1 MSINVD
7 LKNFL
12 GFYSDDKIL
21 NMEKQVKNAHKK
33 LYDGSGKGSDFLG
46 WVNLPSNY
54 DKDEVKR
61 IKQASEKIKKQS
73 DVLLV
78 IGIGGSYLGARAAI
92 ELLKSPNYNL
102 IDRKGSPQIF
112 FIGNNI
118 SAEHISEIVSLIGER
133 DFSVN
138 VISKSGMT
146 TEPALA
152 FHFMEDIMKKR
163 YGQEWTDRLYITT
176 DKKKGTLRP
185 FVEKYNIESFIIP
198 DNVGGRFSVL
208 TAVGLLPIACAGIN
222 IDDIMLGAA
231 SMEEHLANNP
241 DENAGMSYA
250 MARNLAYN
258 DGKNVEI
265 LGCYEPK
272 FRFMAEWWKQLFG
285 ESEGKDGR
293 GIFPASQDLTA
304 DLHSL
309 GQFIQDGN
317 RVLFETIVNIENP
330 NVDIKI
336 ENVDDNF
343 SNLALFEGKTLDFIN
358 KKAHEG
364 TNIAHVSGL
373 VPNITI
379 NIDSI
384 TDKSYG
390 EMIYFFE
397 YACGVSAY
405 TLDVNPFDQPGVEAY
420 KKEMMNLIK

>member
-12 GFYSDDKIL
+12 GFYSEDKIAD
-21 NMEKQVKNAHKK
+21 MSEKVKNAHKK
-33 LYDGSGKGSDFLG
+33 LYDGTGKGSDFLG
-46 WVNLPSNY
+46 WVNLPIDY
-54 DKDEVKR
+54 DKDEFNR
-61 IKQASEKIKKQS
+61 IKKASEKIKKQS

-102 IDRKGSPQIF
+102 IDRKGCPQIF

-118 SAEHISEIVSLIGER
+118 SAEHMSEILALIGER

-152 FHFMEDIMKKR
+152 FHFMEDVMKKR
-163 YGQEWTDRLYITT
+163 YGSNWTDRLYITT

-198 DNVGGRFSVL
+198 DNVGGRFSIL
-208 TAVGLLPIACAGIN
+208 TAVGLLPIACSGIN
-222 IDDIMLGAA
+222 IDNIMSGAA
-231 SMEEHLANNP
+231 YMAENLGRP
-241 DENAGMSYA
+241 DNAGIEYA

-258 DGKNVEI
+258 DGKVVEI

-285 ESEGKDGR
+285 ESEGKDGK

-317 RVLFETIVNIENP
+317 RILFETIVNIENP
-330 NVDIKI
+330 NVNLKV
-336 ENVDDNF
+336 ENIDDNF
-343 SNLALFEGKTLDFIN
+343 SNLTLFEGKTLDFIN

-364 TNIAHVSGL
+364 TTIAHVNGG

-384 TDKSYG
+384 NDKSFG
-390 EMIYFFE
+390 ELIYFFE
-397 YACGVSAY
+397 YVCGVSAY
-405 TLDVNPFDQPGVEAY
+405 TLEVNPFDQPGVEAY
-420 KKEMMNLIK
+420 KKEMMNLIR

>member
-1 MSINVD
+1 MSVNVD

-12 GFYSDDKIL
+12 GFYDNDKIL
-21 NMEKQVKNAHKK
+21 DMEKNIIASHKK
-33 LYDGSGKGSDFLG
+33 LYDGTGCGSDFLG
-46 WVNLPSNY
+46 WVDLPNNY
-54 DKDEVKR
+54 DKDEFNR
-61 IKQASEKIKKQS
+61 IKKASDKIKNDS

-118 SAEHISEIVSLIGER
+118 SAEHISEIITLIGER

-152 FHFMEDIMKKR
+152 FHFIEDIMKKR
-163 YGQEWTDRLYITT
+163 YGSKWTDRLYITT
-176 DKKKGTLRP
+176 DKSKGTLRP
-185 FVEKYNIESFIIP
+185 FVEKYNVESFIIP

-222 IDDIMLGAA
+222 IDDIMSGA
-231 SMEEHLANNP
+231 SLMSKRLKVIDDNP
-241 DENAGMSYA
+241 GIKYA

-258 DGKNVEI
+258 DGKVVEI
-265 LGCYEPK
+265 LGSYEPK

-285 ESEGKDGR
+285 ESEGKDGK

-317 RVLFETIVNIENP
+317 RILFETIVNIENP
-330 NVDIKI
+330 GIDIKV
-336 ENVDDNF
+336 ENIDDNF

-364 TNIAHVSGL
+364 TTIAHVSGG

-390 EMIYFFE
+390 ELIYFFE
-397 YACGVSAY
+397 YVCGISAY

>member
-12 GFYSDDKIL
+12 GFYSEDKIL
-21 NMEKQVKNAHKK
+21 DMEKKVINSHKK
-33 LYDGSGKGSDFLG
+33 LYDGTGKGSDFLG
-46 WVNLPSNY
+46 WVDLPNNY
-54 DKDEVKR
+54 DKDEFNR
-61 IKQASEKIKKQS
+61 IKKASERIKKQS

-78 IGIGGSYLGARAAI
+78 VGIGGSYLGARAAI

-102 IDRKGSPQIF
+102 IDRKGCPQIF
-112 FIGNNI
+112 FVGNNI
-118 SAEHISEIVSLIGER
+118 SAEHISEIMSLIGER

-152 FHFMEDIMKKR
+152 FHFLQELMKKR
-163 YGQEWTDRLYITT
+163 YGIKWTDRLYITT
-176 DKKKGTLRP
+176 DNKKGTLRP

-222 IDDIMLGAA
+222 IDDIMLGA
-231 SMEEHLANNP
+231 SL
-241 DENAGMSYA
+241 MSEKLSKSTDDNEGIKYA

-258 DGKNVEI
+258 DGKVVEI

-285 ESEGKDGR
+285 ESEGKDGK

-317 RVLFETIVNIENP
+317 RVLFETIVNIKNP
-330 NVDIKI
+330 NMDLKV
-336 ENVDDNF
+336 ENIDNNF
-343 SNLALFEGKTLDFIN
+343 SNLSLFEGKTLDFIN

-364 TNIAHVSGL
+364 TTIAHVNGL

-379 NIDSI
+379 NIDTI

-397 YACGVSAY
+397 YVCGISAY